1 MKTKRH
7 RDLFLVN
14 QEFARYLY
22 HDAAPYED
30 ELYAL
35 VSSHAARFQPDGLQ
49 IETSSHMELE
59 EMSSPTFL
67 LAFVNAVVQMTGAK
81 AVLEV
86 GTFIGSSTM
95 QFAKMVGPDGHVT
108 TLEIGKEFADIARR
122 NFAQNGL
129 ADRITLI
136 EGDASASLARLPKRS
151 FDLVFI
157 DGDKERYLDLA
168 LVAETLVTDK
178 GAIIVDD
185 VFFHGDA
192 VNAVPSTLKGLG
204 CKRLI
209 EHYRADDHFGH
220 LLLPIRNGLLVLF
233 QRQAT

>member
-1 MKTKRH
+1 METKRH

-30 ELYAL
+30 ALYAL
-35 VSSHAARFQPDGLQ
+35 VSSHAAHFQPDGLR
-49 IETSSHMELE
+49 IETSLHMELE
-59 EMSSPTFL
+59 EMSSPAFL
-67 LAFVNAVVQMTGAK
+67 LAFVNAIVQMTGAK
-81 AVLEV
+81 TVLEI
-86 GTFIGSSTM
+86 GTFVGSSTM
-95 QFAKMVGPDGHVT
+95 QFAKMVGPTGHVT
-108 TLEIGKEFADIARR
+108 TLEVGKEFADIARR

-129 ADRITLI
+129 ADCITLI

-178 GAIIVDD
+178 GVIIIDD

-192 VNAVPSTLKGLG
+192 LNTAPSTPKGSG
-204 CKRLI
+204 CKRLL
-209 EHYRADDHFGH
+209 EHYQTDNRFQH

>member
-1 MKTKRH
+1 METKKH

-22 HDAAPYED
+22 HDNTPYED
-30 ELYAL
+30 ALYAL
-35 VSSHAARFQPDGLQ
+35 VSAHAARFQPNGLR
-49 IETSSHMELE
+49 IETSQNMELE
-59 EMSSPTFL
+59 EMSSPSFL
-67 LAFVNAVVQMTGAK
+67 LAFINAIVQMTGAK
-81 AVLEV
+81 TVLEI
-86 GTFIGSSTM
+86 GTFVGSSAM
-95 QFAKMVGPDGHVT
+95 QFAKMVGPAGHVT

-122 NFAQNGL
+122 NFAQNRL

-136 EGDASASLARLPKRS
+136 EGDASAALARLPKRS
-151 FDLVFI
+151 FDLVFV

-168 LVAETLVTDK
+168 LEAETLVTDK
-178 GAIIVDD
+178 GVVIVDD

-192 VNAVPSTLKGLG
+192 LNAIPSTPKGSG

-209 EHYRADDHFGH
+209 EHYRVDDRFGH

-233 QRQAT
+233 HRQSA

>member
-1 MKTKRH
+1 MDTKKH

-22 HDAAPYED
+22 HDRASYDDALYE
-30 ELYAL
+30 L
-35 VSSHAARFQPDGLQ
+35 VSAHAAGFRPDSLR
-49 IETSSHMELE
+49 IDTSSHMGLE
-59 EMSSPTFL
+59 EMSSPAFL
-67 LAFVNAVVQMTGAK
+67 LAFINAIVQMTGAK
-81 AVLEV
+81 TVLEI

-95 QFAKMVGPDGHVT
+95 QFAKMVGPAGHVT
-108 TLEIGKEFADIARR
+108 TLEIGKEFADIARQ
-122 NFAQNGL
+122 NFVQNGL
-129 ADRITLI
+129 TERITLI
-136 EGDASASLARLPKRS
+136 EGDATSALARLPKRS

-168 LVAETLVTDK
+168 LEAEKLVSNK
-178 GAIIVDD
+178 GVIIVDD

-192 VNAVPSTLKGLG
+192 LNAVPSTPKGLG

-209 EHYRADDHFGH
+209 EHYRVDDRFGH

-233 QRQAT
+233 HRQSA

>member
-1 MKTKRH
+1 METKKH

-22 HDAAPYED
+22 HDAARYED
-30 ELYAL
+30 ALYAL
-35 VSSHAARFQPDGLQ
+35 ISSHAAHFQPDGLR

-59 EMSSPTFL
+59 EMSSPPFL
-67 LAFVNAVVQMTGAK
+67 LAFVDAIVQMTGAK
-81 AVLEV
+81 TVLEI
-86 GTFIGSSTM
+86 GTFVGSSTM
-95 QFAKMVGPDGHVT
+95 QFAKMVGPTGHVT

-129 ADRITLI
+129 VDRITLI
-136 EGDASASLARLPKRS
+136 EGDASTSLASLPKRS

-168 LVAETLVTDK
+168 LEAETLVTGK
-178 GAIIVDD
+178 GVIIVDD

-192 VNAVPSTLKGLG
+192 VNAVPSTPKGLG

-209 EHYRADDHFGH
+209 EHYRADDRFGH
-220 LLLPIRNGLLVLF
+220 LVLPIRNGLLVLF
-233 QRQAT
+233 HRQSA

>member
-1 MKTKRH
+1 METKKH

-22 HDAAPYED
+22 RDSAPYED
-30 ELYAL
+30 ALYEL
-35 VSSHAARFQPDGLQ
+35 VSMHSARFQPDGLR

-59 EMSSPTFL
+59 EMSSPAFL
-67 LAFVNAVVQMTGAK
+67 IAFVNAIVQMTGAK
-81 AVLEV
+81 TVLEV
-86 GTFIGSSTM
+86 GTFVGSSTM
-95 QFAKMVGPDGHVT
+95 QFAKMVGPAGHVT
-108 TLEIGKEFADIARR
+108 TLEIGKEFAGIARR

-136 EGDASASLARLPKRS
+136 EGDAGASLAGLPKRS
-151 FDLVFI
+151 FDLIFI
-157 DGDKERYLDLA
+157 DGDKERYFDLA
-168 LVAETLVTDK
+168 LEAETLVTDN
-178 GAIIVDD
+178 GVIIVDD

-192 VNAVPSTLKGLG
+192 VNAVPSTPKGLG

-209 EHYRADDHFGH
+209 EHYRVDDRFGH

-233 QRQAT
+233 RRHSA

>member
-1 MKTKRH
+1 METKKH

-22 HDAAPYED
+22 HEAAPYED
-30 ELYAL
+30 ALYAL
-35 VSSHAARFQPDGLQ
+35 VSTHAARFHPNGLR
-49 IETSSHMELE
+49 IETSRNMELE
-59 EMSSPTFL
+59 EMSSPPFL
-67 LAFVNAVVQMTGAK
+67 LAFVNAIVQMTGAK
-81 AVLEV
+81 TVLEI

-95 QFAKMVGPDGHVT
+95 QFAKMVGPAGHVT

-122 NFAQNGL
+122 NFAQNEL
-129 ADRITLI
+129 AERITLI
-136 EGDASASLARLPKRS
+136 EGDASTALARLPKRS
-151 FDLVFI
+151 FDLVFV

-168 LVAETLVTDK
+168 LAAETLVTDN
-178 GAIIVDD
+178 GVIIVDD

-192 VNAVPSTLKGLG
+192 LNTIPSTPKGLG

-209 EHYRADDHFGH
+209 EHYRVDDRFDH

-233 QRQAT
+233 HRHSA